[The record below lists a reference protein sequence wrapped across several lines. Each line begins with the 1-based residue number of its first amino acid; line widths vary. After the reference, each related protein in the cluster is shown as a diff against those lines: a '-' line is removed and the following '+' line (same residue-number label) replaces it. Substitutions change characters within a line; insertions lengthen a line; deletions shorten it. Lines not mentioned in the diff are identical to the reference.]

1 MSTKEKLLIGGTIA
15 LAVALAAGGAFAW
28 YKCSEIENNSEPEA
42 TPDVDP
48 DEVGYEVELD

>member
-48 DEVGYEVELD
+48 DEVGYEVEID